1 MYFKSTKLLWLL
13 LPLTTVSL
21 TAEASAL
28 KIGLLKIELK
38 NQQQISGKVVDI
50 DGKPVAGATI
60 TNIRTQQRFQTD
72 EKGNFTL
79 AGTVGDTISIRYIGY
94 KEVRQVVSS
103 LQGLTV
109 TLEAEGQQID
119 EVLVSIG
126 YQKVR
131 KADVTGAIAS
141 VKAEEL
147 NLTSPKL
154 SQALVGKVAGVQVM
168 QTSGAP
174 YDGTKIRVR
183 GMGSINAGS
192 DPLYVI
198 DGYPAGNNLN
208 INPNDIE
215 TIDVLKD
222 AASAAIY
229 GSRAAGGVVLITT
242 KRGKEGR
249 SNIDY
254 EVLGGFGQLSKKID
268 VLNAA
273 EFIDL
278 LIDGRNNTYRD
289 LLATKGVT
297 WTDQRRL
304 DSNKARVDA
313 VGNAGSV
320 TIPEEYYDF
329 ATGTSKASKY
339 DTDWQDALYRNAPF
353 QRHNL
358 SAYGGND
365 KSRYFL
371 SGSYQ
376 NQEGIM
382 LGTDQKVF
390 NFRANMDSKVS
401 KRLTVGA
408 NVSFTYNDNNEV
420 TTGRYDRSPSMAAL
434 IYLPTL
440 PVYNEDGSYAKYLMA
455 NLSANNYGI
464 QNPENPLAYVTE
476 IKNNKRGKRGL
487 YNAFA
492 DFSIIEGLNLKINGG
507 LSTYDEKYDYYRPTS
522 ISDGNNPPYSD
533 LAKTAAYADAR
544 TRSEIDKLV
553 EATLNYNKT
562 FQEKH
567 QLNVLLGYSAQR
579 TDIDQM
585 TVRANGFQNDA
596 IGEITNKGADPSNFR
611 LLKDNGE
618 TFKRITTLQ
627 SYFSRVNY
635 SYDSK
640 YFLSASFRTD
650 GSSRFGPNSK
660 WGTFPS
666 VSAGWTVSNEGFY
679 DNWLGAG
686 STMKF
691 RASWGKSGNNN
702 IPDYRAITA
711 YNSPGGVIIADK
723 VATALWPD
731 DLRDPN
737 LGWES
742 TSQYN
747 AGLDLGLLRG
757 RLNVMTNFY
766 LSRSFNLLFNQP
778 ITAISGATTIFTNL
792 PDSKVQNKGFDV
804 QIDAALIR
812 KNDFELGFSGN
823 INVNRNK
830 VLDLGGASTIMTNGA
845 ERSYITHI
853 TQEGSPIGMFYG
865 FKVLGIATEENYKTV
880 APSAAST
887 NPLQP
892 GDLYF
897 EDVDG
902 NGVVN
907 DQDKRI
913 IGNPHP
919 DFTYGFALNTRY
931 KNFDLRASFNG
942 SQGNKVLDGYDYYL
956 YNMEGSGN
964 QYADV
969 AQRWR
974 SSANPGNGTV
984 YRAARGGTQSNSTRL
999 SSFYLQDG
1007 SFLRMTNI
1015 ILGYSLPKETAQKLM
1030 LSGVRIYAS
1039 VDNPFTITKYKGYN
1053 PEPDYD
1059 QRGNLTPGVDYGLY
1073 PLVRSY
1079 NLGLKVT
1086 F

>member
-1 MYFKSTKLLWLL
+1 MWLL
-13 LPLTTVSL
+13 LPLTCHSL
-21 TAEASAL
+21 PTEASNLRIA
-28 KIGLLKIELK
+28 LLKSEL
-38 NQQQISGKVVDI
+38 NTQQQLSGTVLDEAGQPIIGATVRNLRTQQDYQTDHNGRFVI
-50 DGKPVAGATI
+50 DGK
-60 TNIRTQQRFQTD
+60 
-72 EKGNFTL
+72 
-79 AGTVGDTISIRYIGY
+79 VGDTISIRFIGY
-94 KEVRQVVSS
+94 TTTQQTITAQSGFQIKMVS
-103 LQGLTV
+103 
-109 TLEAEGQQID
+109 EGQQLE
-119 EVLVSIG
+119 EVMVSIG

-131 KADVTGAIAS
+131 KSDVTGAIAS
-141 VKAEEL
+141 VKADEL

-154 SQALVGKVAGVQVM
+154 SQALVGKIAGVQVM

-174 YDGTKIRVR
+174 YEGTKIKVR
-183 GMGSINAGS
+183 GIGSINAGS

-198 DGYPAGNNLN
+198 DGYPSGNNLN

-215 TIDVLKD
+215 TIDILKD

-268 VLNAA
+268 LLNAA

-278 LIDGRNNTYRD
+278 LIDGRNNAYKD
-289 LLATKGVT
+289 LVT
-297 WTDQRRL
+297 GRGLTWNDNMRL
-304 DSNKARVDA
+304 DSNADRVARVS
-313 VGNAGSV
+313 NAGSV
-320 TIPEEYYDF
+320 SIPEEYYDF
-329 ATGTSKASKY
+329 STGLAKKAKY

-365 KSRYFL
+365 KNRYFL
-371 SGSYQ
+371 STSYQ
-376 NQEGIM
+376 DQDGIM
-382 LGTDQKVF
+382 LGTGQQVF
-390 NFRANMDSKVS
+390 NFRANVDAKVS
-401 KRLTVGA
+401 KRLTVGT
-408 NVSFTYNDNNEV
+408 NVSFTYNDNDEV
-420 TTGRYDRSPSMAAL
+420 TTGRYDSSPSMAAL

-440 PVYNEDGSYAKYLMA
+440 PVYNEDGSYAKFLMA
-455 NLSANNYGI
+455 DLSANNYGV

-476 IKNNKRGKRGL
+476 IKNNRRGKRGL

-492 DFSIIEGLNLKINGG
+492 DFSIIDGLNLKVNGG
-507 LSTYDEKYDYYRPTS
+507 LSTYDEKHDYYRPTS
-522 ISDGNNPPYSD
+522 ISNGNNAPYSNS
-533 LAKTAAYADAR
+533 AKAAAYADAT
-544 TRSEIDKLV
+544 TRSEIDKLI
-553 EATLNYNKT
+553 ETTLNYSKT
-562 FQEKH
+562 FAENH
-567 QLNVLLGYSAQR
+567 QVTALLGYSAQR
-579 TDIDQM
+579 TDIDYM
-585 TVRANGFQNDA
+585 SVRANGFQNDA
-596 IGEITNKGADPSNFR
+596 IDEISNKGADPSNFQLR
-611 LLKDNGE
+611 DAY
-618 TFKRITTLQ
+618 KRITTMQ

-635 SYDSK
+635 SYDSR

-650 GSSRFGPNSK
+650 GSSRFGPKTK

-666 VSAGWTVSNEGFY
+666 VSAGWTISKEDFY
-679 DNWLGAG
+679 DAWLGAG
-686 STMKF
+686 SMMKL

-702 IPDYRAITA
+702 IGDYNAITT
-711 YNSPGGVIIADK
+711 YNSPTGVIIGDK
-723 VATALWPD
+723 VETSLAPGD
-731 DLRDPN
+731 IRDPK
-737 LGWES
+737 LGWET

-757 RLNVMTNFY
+757 RLNIMTNIY
-766 LSRSFNLLFNQP
+766 LSRSSDMLFNQP
-778 ITAISGATTIFTNL
+778 ITAVSGATTILTNL
-792 PDSKVQNKGFDV
+792 PNSKVENKGFDLQV
-804 QIDAALIR
+804 DATLIR
-812 KNDFELGFSGN
+812 KNDFDLGISGN

-830 VLDLGGASTIMTNGA
+830 VLDLGGGSTIMTNGA

-865 FKVLGIATEENYKTV
+865 FKVLGVANEENYKSV
-880 APSAAST
+880 APSAGST

-902 NGVVN
+902 NGIVN
-907 DQDKRI
+907 DEDKRI
-913 IGNPHP
+913 IGSPHP
-919 DFTYGFALNTRY
+919 DFTYGFAISTRY

-969 AQRWR
+969 AQRYR
-974 SSANPGNGTV
+974 SASNPGNGEV
-984 YRAARGGTQSNSTRL
+984 YRASRGGTQSNSTRL
-999 SSFYLQDG
+999 STFYLQDG

-1015 ILGYSLPKETAQKLM
+1015 ILGYSLPSATANKLS
-1030 LSGVRIYAS
+1030 LSGVRISAS
-1039 VDNPFTITKYKGYN
+1039 VDNPFTISKYKGYN
-1053 PEPDYD
+1053 PEPDYN

-1073 PLVRSY
+1073 PLVRSF

>member
-1 MYFKSTKLLWLL
+1 MKIKTNKVFWLL
-13 LPLTTVSL
+13 CAIAASSTAVQAKPLSLTTAQSLRVQSMVKGRVLDEQGNTVS
-21 TAEASAL
+21 
-28 KIGLLKIELK
+28 
-38 NQQQISGKVVDI
+38 
-50 DGKPVAGATI
+50 GATI
-60 TNIRTQQRFQTD
+60 QNLKSKKSVQSDIN
-72 EKGNFTL
+72 GNFEIE
-79 AGTVGDTISIRYIGY
+79 AEMGDSLSISFIGY
-94 KEVRQVVSS
+94 SKLVQSVTQSNGQIFS
-103 LQGLTV
+103 LQPDEN
-109 TLEAEGQQID
+109 TLE
-119 EVLVSIG
+119 EVTISIG
-126 YQKVR
+126 YQRIR
-131 KADVTGAIAS
+131 KSDVTGAIAS

-147 NLTSPKL
+147 NLSAPKL

-174 YDGTKIRVR
+174 YDGTKMRVR

-215 TIDVLKD
+215 SFDVLKD

-229 GSRAAGGVVLITT
+229 GSRGAGGVILITT
-242 KRGKEGR
+242 KRGKEGK
-249 SNIDY
+249 SNVDY

-268 VLNAA
+268 VLNS
-273 EFIDL
+273 EQFIDL
-278 LIDGRNNTYRD
+278 LIDGRNNSYRD
-289 LLATKGVT
+289 LLAAKGIA
-297 WTDQRRL
+297 WSDSRRF
-304 DSNKARVDA
+304 DDNKTRIAN

-320 TIPEEYYDF
+320 SIPEDYYDF
-329 ATGTSKASKY
+329 ASGTAKKAKY
-339 DTDWQDALYRNAPF
+339 NTDWQDALYRNAPF

-358 SAYGGND
+358 STYGGNE
-365 KSRYFL
+365 KNRYFL

-376 NQEGIM
+376 NQQGIM

-390 NFRANMDSKVS
+390 NFRANIDSKVS
-401 KRLTVGA
+401 KRLTIGA

-440 PVYNEDGSYAKYLMA
+440 PVYNEDGTYAKYLMA
-455 NLSANNYGI
+455 DLSANNYGI

-476 IKNNKRGKRGL
+476 IKNNRRGKRGL

-492 DFSIIEGLNLKINGG
+492 DFSIIDGLNLKVNGG
-507 LSTYDEKYDYYRPTS
+507 LSTYDEKYDYFRPTS
-522 ISDGNNPPYSD
+522 LSNGNNKPFSPQAIS
-533 LAKTAAYADAR
+533 AAYADAK
-544 TRSEIDKLV
+544 TKNELDKLL
-553 EATLNYNKT
+553 ETTLNYNKT
-562 FQEKH
+562 FGGKH
-567 QLNVLLGYSAQR
+567 QVSALLGYSVQR
-579 TDIDQM
+579 TDYDYQG
-585 TVRANGFQNDA
+585 VRANGFNNNA
-596 IGEITNKGADPSNFR
+596 IGEITDKGADPSNFQ
-611 LLKDNGE
+611 LLKDD

-635 SYDSK
+635 SFDSK
-640 YFLSASFRTD
+640 YFVSASIRTD

-666 VSAGWTVSNEGFY
+666 VSGGWTLSKEEFY
-679 DNWLGAG
+679 TDWLGQQ
-686 STMKF
+686 STVKL
-691 RASWGKSGNNN
+691 RASWGRSGNNN
-702 IPDYRAITA
+702 IKEYRALSVF
-711 YNSPGGVIIADK
+711 NSPAGVVLGDK
-723 VATALWPD
+723 VETSYTAG
-731 DLRDPN
+731 DLYDPN
-737 LGWES
+737 LSWET

-747 AGLDLGLLRG
+747 AGLDLGLLKG
-757 RLNVMTNFY
+757 RLNVMANFY
-766 LSRSFNLLFNQP
+766 LSRSFNLLFDQP
-778 ITAISGATTIFTNL
+778 LSAVSGSTTILTNL
-792 PDSKVQNKGFDV
+792 PKSKVQNKGFDL
-804 QIDAALIR
+804 QIDATLIR
-812 KNDFELGFSGN
+812 KNEFELGLSGN

-830 VLDLGGASTIMTNGA
+830 VLDLGGASTILTNGA
-845 ERSYITHI
+845 ERSYLTHI

-865 FKVLGIATEENYKTV
+865 FKVLGIATAENYKTV

-887 NPLQP
+887 TPLQP

-907 DQDKRI
+907 DADKRV

-919 DFTYGFALNTRY
+919 NFTYGFALNARY
-931 KNFDLRASFNG
+931 MAFDLRASFNG

-969 AQRWR
+969 AQRYR
-974 SSANPGNGTV
+974 SAQNLGNGKV
-984 YRAARGGTQSNSTRL
+984 YRASRGGTQSNSTRL
-999 SSFYLQDG
+999 SDFYLQDG

-1015 ILGYSLPKETAQKLM
+1015 ALGYNLPKSLVEKLT
-1030 LSGVRIYAS
+1030 LSGVRVYAT
-1039 VDNPFTITKYKGYN
+1039 VDNPFTISKYKGYN
-1053 PEPDYD
+1053 PEPDYN

-1079 NLGLKVT
+1079 NLGVKVT

>member
-1 MYFKSTKLLWLL
+1 MKFKTNNAFWLL
-13 LPLTTVSL
+13 CAIAASSPAVQAKPLLL
-21 TAEASAL
+21 TSSAL
-28 KIGLLKIELK
+28 MHA
-38 NQQQISGKVVDI
+38 QQGTIRARVVDAQ
-50 DGKPVAGATI
+50 GTPVSGATI
-60 TNIRTQQRFQTD
+60 QNLSSKVSAQSD
-72 EKGNFTL
+72 EKGNFQITAEIGDEL
-79 AGTVGDTISIRYIGY
+79 SISYVGFRALVHRVTQSNGQIF
-94 KEVRQVVSS
+94 S
-103 LQGLTV
+103 LQV
-109 TLEAEGQQID
+109 AENTLE
-119 EVLVSIG
+119 EVTVSIG
-126 YQKVR
+126 YQKIR
-131 KADVTGAIAS
+131 KSDVTGAIAS

-147 NLTSPKL
+147 NLSAPKL
-154 SQALVGKVAGVQVM
+154 SQALVGKVAGVQVS

-215 TIDVLKD
+215 SIDVLKD

-242 KRGKEGR
+242 KRGKEGK
-249 SNIDY
+249 SHIDY
-254 EVLGGFGQLSKKID
+254 EVLGGFGQLSKKVD
-268 VLNAA
+268 LLNA
-273 EFIDL
+273 EQFIDL
-278 LIDGRNNTYRD
+278 LIDGRNNSYKD
-289 LLATKGVT
+289 LLTAKGIAWSDSRRFDDNAT
-297 WTDQRRL
+297 RIA
-304 DSNKARVDA
+304 N

-320 TIPEEYYDF
+320 SIPDAYYDF
-329 ATGTSKASKY
+329 ATGTAKKSTY

-365 KSRYFL
+365 KNRYFL

-376 NQEGIM
+376 NQQGIM

-390 NFRANMDSKVS
+390 NFRANIDSKVS

-440 PVYNEDGSYAKYLMA
+440 PVYNEDGSYAQYLMA
-455 NLSANNYGI
+455 DLSANNYGI

-476 IKNNKRGKRGL
+476 IKNNRRGKRGL

-492 DFSIIEGLNLKINGG
+492 DFSIIDGLNLKVNGG
-507 LSTYDEKYDYYRPTS
+507 LSTYDEKYDYFRPTS
-522 ISDGNNPPYSD
+522 ISDGNNRPNSPQAIS
-533 LAKTAAYADAR
+533 AAYADAK
-544 TRSEIDKLV
+544 TRNELDKLL
-553 EATLNYNKT
+553 ETTLNYNKT
-562 FQEKH
+562 FGEKH
-567 QLNVLLGYSAQR
+567 QVSALLGYSAQR
-579 TDIDQM
+579 TDLDYQG
-585 TVRANGFQNDA
+585 VRANGFQNNA
-596 IGEITNKGADPSNFR
+596 IGEITDKGADPSNFQ
-611 LLKDNGE
+611 LLKDD

-635 SYDSK
+635 SFDSK
-640 YFLSASFRTD
+640 YFLSASIRTD
-650 GSSRFGPNSK
+650 GSSRFGPNNK

-666 VSAGWTVSNEGFY
+666 VSGGWTISKEHFY
-679 DNWLGAG
+679 TNWLGQQ
-686 STMKF
+686 STVKL
-691 RASWGKSGNNN
+691 RASWGRSGNNN
-702 IPDYRAITA
+702 IKEYRAVSVF
-711 YNSPGGVIIADK
+711 NSPAGVILGDK
-723 VATALWPD
+723 VETGYTAG
-731 DLRDPN
+731 DLYDPN
-737 LGWES
+737 LSWET

-747 AGLDLGLLRG
+747 AGLDLGLLKG
-757 RLNVMTNFY
+757 RLNIMTNFY
-766 LSRSFNLLFNQP
+766 LSRSFNLLFDQP
-778 ITAISGATTIFTNL
+778 ISAVSGSTTILTNL
-792 PDSKVQNKGFDV
+792 PNSKVQNKGFDV
-804 QIDAALIR
+804 QIDATLLR
-812 KNDFELGFSGN
+812 KNEFELGVSGN

-830 VLDLGGASTIMTNGA
+830 VLDLGGASTILTNGA
-845 ERSYITHI
+845 ERSYLTHI

-865 FKVLGIATEENYKTV
+865 FKVLGVATEENYKSV

-887 NPLQP
+887 TPLQP

-902 NGVVN
+902 NGIVN
-907 DQDKRI
+907 DADKRV

-919 DFTYGFALNTRY
+919 NFTYGFALNMRY
-931 KNFDLRASFNG
+931 KAFDLRASFNG
-942 SQGNKVLDGYDYYL
+942 AQGNKVLDGYDYYL

-969 AQRWR
+969 ADRYR
-974 SSANPGNGTV
+974 SAQNPGNGKV
-984 YRAARGGTQSNSTRL
+984 YRASRGGTQSNSTRL
-999 SSFYLQDG
+999 SDFYLQDG
-1007 SFLRMTNI
+1007 SFFRMTNI
-1015 ILGYSLPKETAQKLM
+1015 ALGYNMPKSLAEKLT
-1030 LSGVRIYAS
+1030 LSGIRIYAT

-1053 PEPDYD
+1053 PEPDYN

>member
-1 MYFKSTKLLWLL
+1 MWLL
-13 LPLTTVSL
+13 LPLTCHSL
-21 TAEASAL
+21 PTEASNLRIA
-28 KIGLLKIELK
+28 LLKSEL
-38 NQQQISGKVVDI
+38 NIQQQLSGTVLDADGQPISG
-50 DGKPVAGATI
+50 ATVR
-60 TNIRTQQRFQTD
+60 NLRTQQDYQTD
-72 EKGNFTL
+72 QNGKFVLEGK
-79 AGTVGDTISIRYIGY
+79 VGDTISIRFIGY
-94 KEVRQVVSS
+94 ATAQH
-103 LQGLTV
+103 TV
-109 TLEAEGQQID
+109 TTLSGFQIKLVSEGQQLE
-119 EVLVSIG
+119 EVMVSIG
-126 YQKVR
+126 YQKIR
-131 KADVTGAIAS
+131 KSDVTGAIAS

-154 SQALVGKVAGVQVM
+154 SQALVGKVAGVQIM

-174 YDGTKIRVR
+174 YEGTKIKVR

-198 DGYPAGNNLN
+198 DGYPSGNNLN

-215 TIDVLKD
+215 TIDILKD

-249 SNIDY
+249 SQVDY

-268 VLNAA
+268 LLNSA

-278 LIDGRNNTYRD
+278 LIDGRNNAYKD
-289 LLATKGVT
+289 LVTGKGLT
-297 WTDQRRL
+297 WNDNMRL
-304 DSNKARVDA
+304 DSNADRVARVS
-313 VGNAGSV
+313 NAGSV
-320 TIPEEYYDF
+320 SIPEEYYDF
-329 ATGTSKASKY
+329 STGLAKKAKY

-353 QRHNL
+353 QRHNV

-365 KSRYFL
+365 KNRYFL
-371 SGSYQ
+371 STSYQ
-376 NQEGIM
+376 DQQGIM
-382 LGTDQKVF
+382 LGTGQQVF
-390 NFRANMDSKVS
+390 NFRANTDAKVS

-440 PVYNEDGSYAKYLMA
+440 PVYNEDGSYAKFLMA
-455 NLSANNYGI
+455 DLSANNYGV

-476 IKNNKRGKRGL
+476 IKNNRRGKRGL

-492 DFSIIEGLNLKINGG
+492 DFSILEGLNLKVNGG
-507 LSTYDEKYDYYRPTS
+507 LSTYDEKHDYYRPTS
-522 ISDGNNPPYSD
+522 ISNGNNAPYSNS
-533 LAKTAAYADAR
+533 AKAAAYADAT

-553 EATLNYNKT
+553 ETTLNYNKT
-562 FQEKH
+562 FADKH
-567 QLNVLLGYSAQR
+567 QVTALLGYSAQR
-579 TDIDQM
+579 TDVDYM
-585 TVRANGFQNDA
+585 SVRANGFQNDA
-596 IGEITNKGADPSNFR
+596 IDEITNKGADPSNFQ
-611 LLKDNGE
+611 LLGAY
-618 TFKRITTLQ
+618 KRITTLQ

-635 SYDSK
+635 SYASK

-650 GSSRFGPNSK
+650 GSSRFGPNTK

-666 VSAGWTVSNEGFY
+666 VSAGWTISKEDFY
-679 DNWLGAG
+679 DAWLGEG
-686 STMKF
+686 STAKL

-702 IPDYRAITA
+702 IGEYNAITT
-711 YNSPGGVIIADK
+711 YNSPTGVIIGNK
-723 VATALWPD
+723 VETALAPG
-731 DLRDPN
+731 DLRDPK
-737 LGWES
+737 LGWET

-757 RLNVMTNFY
+757 RLNIMTNIY
-766 LSRSFNLLFNQP
+766 LSRSSNMLFNQP
-778 ITAISGATTIFTNL
+778 ITAVSGATTILTNL
-792 PDSKVQNKGFDV
+792 PNSKVENKGFDFQV
-804 QIDAALIR
+804 DAALVR
-812 KNDFELGFSGN
+812 KKDFDLGISGN

-830 VLDLGGASTIMTNGA
+830 VLDLGGGSTIMTNGA

-865 FKVLGIATEENYKTV
+865 FKVLGVATEENYKSV
-880 APSAAST
+880 APSAGST
-887 NPLQP
+887 NPMQP

-902 NGVVN
+902 NGIVN
-907 DQDKRI
+907 DEDKRI
-913 IGNPHP
+913 IGSPHP
-919 DFTYGFALNTRY
+919 DFTYGFAINTRY

-969 AQRWR
+969 AQRYR
-974 SSANPGNGTV
+974 SASNPGNGEV
-984 YRAARGGTQSNSTRL
+984 YRASRGGTQSNSTRL
-999 SSFYLQDG
+999 STFYLQDG

-1015 ILGYSLPKETAQKLM
+1015 ILGYSLPTATANKLS
-1030 LSGVRIYAS
+1030 LSGIRISAS
-1039 VDNPFTITKYKGYN
+1039 VDNPFTISKYKGYN
-1053 PEPDYD
+1053 PEPDYN

-1073 PLVRSY
+1073 PLVRSF